1 MGINH
6 FLFSLRFAEDFLCK
20 HVTKKKPK
28 NQKTQKTGENKMH
41 SKEQGYSGLLADTI
55 WYDRPKAGGP
65 TRIHLANWSGEREC
79 HVNGSKGP
87 REEPALHTATHPCRC
102 NMPIPGETTAT
113 VSQLVGRGCCY
124 LPVQTAWGKQALTS
138 HFLSKKYGKESDLQ
152 FIFTW
157 NNLTN
162 LASLQHL
169 LLTWSTT

>member
-1 MGINH
+1 MWP
-6 FLFSLRFAEDFLCK
+6 
-20 HVTKKKPK
+20 KKTQKT
-28 NQKTQKTGENKMH
+28 QKTQKTGENKTH

-55 WYDRPKAGGP
+55 WYDRPKASGP

-102 NMPIPGETTAT
+102 NTPIPGETTAT
-113 VSQLVGRGCCY
+113 VSQLVRRGCCY

>member
-1 MGINH
+1 MWQ
-6 FLFSLRFAEDFLCK
+6 
-20 HVTKKKPK
+20 KKKK
-28 NQKTQKTGENKMH
+28 KTGENKMH

-55 WYDRPKAGGP
+55 SYDRPKAKRSNP
-65 TRIHLANWSGEREC
+65 HTSCQLIWRTVMPCEW
-79 HVNGSKGP
+79 VQGSQRRTCSP
-87 REEPALHTATHPCRC
+87 HSL
-102 NMPIPGETTAT
+102 PIPVAAT
-113 VSQLVGRGCCY
+113 RPFPVKPLPVSQLVGRGCCY